1 MAAAEGL
8 ADGAFERAFAFIGAG
23 GHHAGRDYFG
33 GYCCYNDVVI
43 AIAHLRATRGIR
55 RFAILDTDAHHGDG
69 TRDLTARDPEVLHV
83 CICGASSI
91 SPDGTKVDVPLPE
104 ALRQGTADPD
114 ALYLKTAE
122 AAFAERAAAFRPDL
136 TVWYFGF
143 DGHRGDYGDMGLSA
157 KCFLGLADLMTR
169 VADQASGGKLLTVLG
184 GGSRTDLATALI
196 PPIIERLMRRPAEA

>member
-1 MAAAEGL
+1 MGGVVAAAEAL
-8 ADGAFERAFAFIGAG
+8 AAGIFERAFAFIGAG

-43 AIAHLRATRGIR
+43 AIAHLRATRNVR

-69 TRDLTARDPEVLHV
+69 TRDLTAEDPEVLHV
-83 CICGASSI
+83 CICGTGFL
-91 SPDGTKVDVPLPE
+91 SPDGTKVDVALPE
-104 ALRQGTADPD
+104 ALWSGEDAD
-114 ALYLKTAE
+114 ARYLETAE
-122 AAFAERAAAFRPDL
+122 AGFAARAPAFRPDL

-157 KCFLGLADLMTR
+157 RCFTGLADLACR
-169 VADQASGGKLLTVLG
+169 VADHASGGRLLTVLG

-196 PPIIERLMRRPAEA
+196 PPIIRRLGEA